1 MSKAIQRM
9 TRPRKIKTPR
19 LKSGLIATD
28 HSKSWDNRS
37 NAGILWCWS
46 GQSQNLGVG
55 SMGLVG
61 LWHGSMSPERLE
73 SLVGSWS
80 YLNISSPWWLGA
92 MLSMFCICSPYFTQA
107 FAVQKWELWTQHS
120 ICWRTLFLVYKY
132 LYTYIY
138 IIAHGTHWFTTCL
151 FLWVLSS
158 HDSYHQLLHWFA
170 APEAS
175 SHTQTSTPT
184 YPTKTSTY
192 AILQL
197 IFSRSF
203 YSASES
209 HTFISNTHLL
219 LMLCRSELRR
229 AGVDMPTPYGME
241 MGGETGSLQSN
252 LGWCFINDYVKD

>member
-1 MSKAIQRM
+1 M
-9 TRPRKIKTPR
+9 TRPRKIKTSR
-19 LKSGLIATD
+19 VKSGLIATD

-92 MLSMFCICSPYFTQA
+92 MLSMFCIVLISLRHCKLQYRHENFERNTQYVDVH
-107 FAVQKWELWTQHS
+107 FFGCMNKYIILHMEHTGLLLVYSWG
-120 ICWRTLFLVYKY
+120 CFLVMT
-132 LYTYIY
+132 L
-138 IIAHGTHWFTTCL
+138 TTNY
-151 FLWVLSS
+151 W
-158 HDSYHQLLHWFA
+158 LHWFA
-170 APEAS
+170 PPEAS

-184 YPTKTSTY
+184 SYPTKTSTY

-197 IFSRSF
+197 VFSRSF
-203 YSASES
+203 LFRFWKP
-209 HTFISNTHLL
+209 HFH
-219 LMLCRSELRR
+219 
-229 AGVDMPTPYGME
+229 
-241 MGGETGSLQSN
+241 
-252 LGWCFINDYVKD
+252 